1 MSDLL
6 KEQQKGSAKQDQI
19 LINSQEF
26 LHKRPELVD
35 EADIN
40 AYEAREYANIESFG
54 QEFEKRYFLIHD
66 EQQKKVSTQV
76 VTIPDRTQELAPI
89 QEPQLGFK
97 DRQRKER
104 ALKRSKDA
112 KKNNPGYATDY
123 TGYILETEKEY
134 QKSLATNPAPDYSLA
149 EEKQALKDEIFQ
161 TKYNPEVFKK
171 DYFGSHYEQVSAE
184 MRKLND
190 FIRIF
195 SQGSRAYNSLPDS
208 EKARVRVIEQTYAL
222 MNDCYEKALEANGVQ
237 AGHMAPLHSSMILPG
252 TDAELEAAI
261 ANTSEHIKK
270 SDNKVTDELKR
281 QMEQDF
287 QEILAEDTSEQP
299 AFYDLMKREHPL
311 VPGEYFS
318 ELTYADI
325 EKYITGLDLEKNKE
339 RVEENREL
347 IDKYLSEFIKGN
359 QLLCQYQIRSRSLTG
374 LQDAIRDKY
383 GQQRELYSADT
394 NVYVNLVDNEVS
406 TQYLHQNRVSRHMEF
421 LKGILDHL
429 IFGKTEMDMPS
440 KILLARSGHKPQVD
454 EVESMEKTA
463 TYYNDH
469 YREKRDIYEAALR
482 RKYPTDEEKINT
494 LLNGDPGR
502 AAMMMRPG
510 DDAYNDQV
518 VEMQAR
524 RVEISTIQSKLYEMK
539 GTEAETIMSLSR
551 EFIEKK
557 RENVEAVKREMT
569 PWVQRVLDFKMPDP
583 DELTPEEI
591 IAMAPMLHELSMMG
605 MMMTDIGK
613 DDSDE
618 PGTMIKE
625 VILGKP
631 PLSLK
636 ETSPDDYDYQMERF
650 MVREAAFA
658 AKAHMIDELM
668 RISRDLAILTMEA
681 GELQDPLSALTETER
696 IKYEGRYG
704 DVTDAEFIIL
714 FAKENL
720 AAQKKELRAAENKLI
735 GSEVLPGWYLGDD
748 ARKTKARK
756 YSSGSWENRHEEA
769 GIIEKVKKI
778 VTDTRKSPAELYR
791 EAKEKDDKQAMFE
804 LEVYKK
810 LNTDGFGITGSDPIM
825 TEAMFR
831 SFHSSEA
838 TIGGMDAEKYHE
850 MLANLSAGAFLDET
864 ATEEEINAAKEK
876 NKTGL
881 RIYYDE
887 IEKYYE
893 GLEEKYGYIIPD
905 TAWIVEHYEEIQK
918 DFANIQVDTLL
929 IDKER
934 EVLREDD
941 PRDLRLINLVSYMN
955 SLSMVLQ
962 SPQAFIG
969 QQIFGNTKEELAT
982 FPVRMEAM
990 QKLENPRAFLR
1001 SHPKGEAA

>member
-6 KEQQKGSAKQDQI
+6 KDQQKGLDKQDQI
-19 LINSQEF
+19 RINSQEF

-54 QEFEKRYFLIHD
+54 QEFEKRYFFIHD
-66 EQQKKVSTQV
+66 EQKKKVSTQI

-287 QEILAEDTSEQP
+287 QKILAEDTSEQP

-359 QLLCQYQIRSRSLTG
+359 QLLCQYQIKSRSLTG

-383 GQQRELYSADT
+383 GQNREQYSADT

-463 TYYNDH
+463 TYYADQFD
-469 YREKRDIYEAALR
+469 KKYELYDAALE
-482 RKYPTDEEKINT
+482 RKLHGDEDTIKK
-494 LLNGDPGR
+494 LRHGDLGR
-502 AAMMMRPG
+502 AAFLMREG
-510 DDAYNDQV
+510 DDAYNDKI
-518 VEMQAR
+518 VELQAR
-524 RVEISTIQSKLYEMK
+524 RNEIAYLRSQLGAAD
-539 GTEAETIMSLSR
+539 GTDVETISGLSR
-551 EFIEKK
+551 TLVVKQKENSEAIKTIMAPWIKK
-557 RENVEAVKREMT
+557 T
-569 PWVQRVLDFKMPDP
+569 LDFKITDP
-583 DELTPEEI
+583 DLLTPEDV
-591 IAMAPMLHELSMMG
+591 IAMAPMLSELAMAG
-605 MMMTDIGK
+605 MMITDVGK
-613 DDSDE
+613 DESGE
-618 PGTMIKE
+618 PGTTMKD

-631 PLSLK
+631 PISLK
-636 ETSPDDYDYQMERF
+636 DTDPKEYDYQMERYK
-650 MVREAAFA
+650 VRAAAFR
-658 AKAHMIDELM
+658 AKASVIDNL
-668 RISRDLAILTMEA
+668 RRLSRDYAILTMEA
-681 GELQDPLSALTETER
+681 GEMTDPMSVFSPVEMTKLR
-696 IKYEGRYG
+696 GKYQG
-704 DVTDAEFIIL
+704 VTDAEFIMMY
-714 FAKENL
+714 AKEDMPIMK
-720 AAQKKELRAAENKLI
+720 AQIRAAEDRFLSSPDLAKWI
-735 GSEVLPGWYLGDD
+735 LGEGDRV
-748 ARKTKARK
+748 ANAPKHSLKN
-756 YSSGSWENRHEEA
+756 WETTHKEA
-769 GIIEKVKKI
+769 DIIEKVKKA
-778 VTDTRKSPAELYR
+778 TKDTGKLPKALYE
-791 EAKEKDDKQAMFE
+791 EAKAQEKADAMFE
-804 LEVYKK
+804 LEVYQK
-810 LNTDGFGITGSDPIM
+810 LNMDAYRIAGSKEPLLN
-825 TEAMFR
+825 EQMFR
-831 SFHSSEA
+831 NFHASEA
-838 TIGGMDAEKYHE
+838 TIGNMDAAKYHE
-850 MLANLSAGAFLDET
+850 MLQNLAAGAFLDET
-864 ATEEEINAAKEK
+864 SSEEEVKAAREK
-876 NKTGL
+876 NMTGL
-881 RIYYDE
+881 RTYYDA
-887 IEKYYE
+887 IGDYYE
-893 GLEEKYGYIIPD
+893 SLLDKYGFDVPD
-905 TAWIVEHYEEIQK
+905 GAWSIEHAEELAK
-918 DFANIQVDTLL
+918 EFANIQVDVAL
-929 IDKER
+929 IDKDR
-934 EVLREDD
+934 EVLDETN
-941 PRDLRLINLVSYMN
+941 PEDLRLINL
-955 SLSMVLQ
+955 LSFMDSFYALANPSAIGCFTSKDDLNE
-962 SPQAFIG
+962 SPMTLNFR
-969 QQIFGNTKEELAT
+969 T
-982 FPVRMEAM
+982 
-990 QKLENPRAFLR
+990 KLETARTYLKA
-1001 SHPKGEAA
+1001 HPKGEAA